1 MHRHFCSLWDRNYC
15 AKGIALAES
24 LQRHS
29 SEPYTL
35 SVLCMDTD
43 TYVLLYDMQLPNVEL
58 IPLSTFERAMH
69 LEKIRESRTHQEWY
83 WTAASQLLE
92 YLLPWCGPDGLTYL
106 DADTFAFAD
115 LKIVFDEIGDRSI
128 GITPHRFP
136 ANKKHMEI
144 NGRFNVGL
152 VHIRR
157 SVTGHKCIERW
168 AAQTRAW
175 CYNRIEGQNACGDQK
190 FLDEWSALYG
200 DEVCSIANI
209 GVNTA
214 PWNVN
219 QYAVTEGPRV
229 DGVPVVLYHYHEFDW
244 PADGPLRLTNYSM
257 RKEDKEFIYFPYL
270 QAYEAASIQ
279 IARVEALMEER
290 QKAMELQAERA

>member
-1 MHRHFCSLWDRNYC
+1 
-15 AKGIALAES
+15 
-24 LQRHS
+24 
-29 SEPYTL
+29 
-35 SVLCMDTD
+35 MDTE

-69 LEKIRESRTHQEWY
+69 LENVKAGRTWQEFA
-83 WTAASQLLE
+83 WTCASQLLE
-92 YLLPWCGPDGLTYL
+92 YMLPWVDPMDKFGGLTYL
-106 DADTFAFAD
+106 DADTCFFSD
-115 LKIVFDEIGDRSI
+115 PKVIFDEIGTRHI
-128 GITPHRFP
+128 AITPHRFP
-136 ANKKHMEI
+136 PERRHMEI

-244 PADGPLRLTNYSM
+244 PADGPLRLTNYPM

-270 QAYEAASIQ
+270 QAYEAASLQ